1 MADLGYPIIPSRLRS
16 DPTASNMQI
25 GYGNVGGP
33 LPAPSIFDRIAAANL
48 ARAIRTGAGTGLAQQ
63 RISPAMMQARQPAP
77 GVGGAT
83 QRISPAMAPTPPIT
97 PLAQPGFFDS
107 LPAFDSP
114 AGRGLGAAAS
124 TLLQASGY
132 STTPVTL
139 GQALGAAGQAGM
151 EAYTAAQAAEQ
162 KSLFDQAELELKARE
177 QAGPFAGQSLGAQD
191 RNVLL
196 TIAPKISAG
205 TATESEKAM
214 YNLSYANMAKPRIQT
229 SYDETGRE
237 IRTEIPGVEMPESV
251 FPRPAGFKDPFKTE
265 KPGAEEIKLAYKQKG
280 SLKMLQNL
288 NSYRQTITNP
298 EFSVGQQLSGAM
310 GFPSGLA
317 STAQAQ
323 AEALRLDLKNLYE
336 LGALVGGDFQ
346 ILDRLLTSPNT
357 VEAIKGGKDF
367 LLAQLDQLERQLELD
382 MSQRDVQLKG
392 TSAMP
397 IVADSEEQWKAAP
410 NYTYVQLPNGNIVF
424 KSPARTK

>member
-1 MADLGYPIIPSRLRS
+1 MNGAPIIPTRLNYTMPRTS
-16 DPTASNMQI
+16 MSGQI
-25 GYGNVGGP
+25 GGA
-33 LPAPSIFDRIAAANL
+33 LQQPSIFQRIQAANL
-48 ARAIRTGAGTGLAQQ
+48 AAAMRQGGGQAQQ
-63 RISPAMMQARQPAP
+63 RISPAMKPPAP
-77 GVGGAT
+77 QGQSGL
-83 QRISPAMAPTPPIT
+83 
-97 PLAQPGFFDS
+97 LAG
-107 LPAFDSP
+107 LPAFGSP
-114 AGRGLGAAAS
+114 AGRGLGAAGA
-124 TLLQASGY
+124 TLLQMSGY
-132 STTPVTL
+132 SPTPITL

-162 KSLFDQAELELKARE
+162 KSLLDQAELALKAQK

-196 TIAPKISAG
+196 TIAPKIRAG
-205 TATESEKAM
+205 TATETDKAM

-265 KPGAEEIKLAYKQKG
+265 KPGEEEIKLAYKQRD

-298 EFSVGQQLSGAM
+298 EFGAMQQLGGAT
-310 GFPSGLA
+310 GFPSALA

-357 VEAIKGGKDF
+357 AEAIKGGKDF

-382 MSQRDVQLKG
+382 MSQRDVELKG
-392 TSAMP
+392 TLAMP
-397 IVADSEEQWKAAP
+397 IIANSEVQWEAAP
-410 NYTYVQLPNGNIVF
+410 NYTYVRLPNGKVVF
-424 KSPARTK
+424 KDPARTK